1 MKKAVQFISKRFGLV
16 WVFLLIVIPFVVKN
30 PYYLQLLNSAL
41 ILIIIG
47 VGLNLLTGFTGQ
59 ISLGHA
65 AFVGIG
71 AYISAYLS
79 VNMGLSFWLALPL
92 SGFITGLIGY
102 LLGRS
107 VLKLKGA
114 YLAIASIGLGEIA
127 LLVLAN
133 WTNVTHGAEGF
144 KGIPSPTFFG
154 LAINTDLRYYW
165 LLVPIVIVVY
175 LLINTLVDSEVGR
188 AFRSI
193 REDETAAEFMGVD
206 VTKMKVLAFTISTV
220 LAGIAGSLL
229 AHMYGYLSPFSF
241 NFTQSVSYLMMVL
254 AGGLGFTWG
263 PILGVFFLTFAKEFF
278 RAFNQYQLVIYG
290 LMLVVV
296 IVFMPKGISGFFTGL
311 STKGIHRSR
320 DNGR

>member
-1 MKKAVQFISKRFGLV
+1 MKKAVRFISKRSALL
-16 WVFLLIVIPFVVKN
+16 WVLLLIAAPFVVRN

-41 ILIIIG
+41 ILIIVA

-79 VNMGLSFWLALPL
+79 VTMGFSFWLALPL
-92 SGFITGLIGY
+92 SGLITGLLGY

-114 YLAIASIGLGEIA
+114 YLAIASIGVGEITM
-127 LLVLAN
+127 LVLVN
-133 WTNVTHGAEGF
+133 WTKFTHGAEGF
-144 KGIPSPTFFG
+144 KGIPSPRFFG
-154 LAINTDLRYYW
+154 LAINSGLRYYW
-165 LLVPIVIVVY
+165 LLVPIVITIY
-175 LLINTLVDSEVGR
+175 WLINTLVDSELGR
-188 AFRSI
+188 ALRSV
-193 REDETAAEFMGVD
+193 RDEETAAEFMGVD
-206 VTKMKVLAFTISTV
+206 VTKMKVLAFTISAV

-241 NFTQSVSYLMMVL
+241 NFTESVSYLMMVL

-263 PILGVFFLTFAKEFF
+263 PVLGVLLLTSAKELF
-278 RAFNQYQLVIYG
+278 RSFNQYQLVIYG
-290 LMLVVV
+290 LMLIGV
-296 IVFMPKGISGFFTGL
+296 IVFMPKGISGFLAGL
-311 STKGIHRSR
+311 STRVIHRSH
-320 DNGR
+320 DDGR